1 MAVSDHGPC
10 VGSLRL
16 RLFRLQHFLNSVITF
31 AENYLVPKYAKEK
44 ILKLFSFTSKRE
56 AVVKPSSTSSEMSM
70 GLKAK
75 LVCNNICI
83 LKKIGDL
90 SLAAA

>member
-1 MAVSDHGPC
+1 M
-10 VGSLRL
+10 
-16 RLFRLQHFLNSVITF
+16 
-31 AENYLVPKYAKEK
+31 
-44 ILKLFSFTSKRE
+44 KLFSFTSKRE

-83 LKKIGDL
+83 LKKIGDRKL
-90 SLAAA
+90 GSRVTRAPLPEVIMGLEYIFDFIQSQSIN